1 MGVSEQVES
10 GDRWRVRFLP
20 TAPTLVLVLTSP
32 QLGLSTCVSNRG
44 ALDGGRYQQD
54 TNTNTKTNTTISD
67 QSPKIPTT
75 VSGYPINTSVSN
87 RLHSKEENIRSLV
100 TLWKV
105 LIIQCWWLLENVLL
119 WNVSC
124 STILSGSTLYLSAVS
139 FQSCFS
145 IDQDQ
150 NQS

>member
-1 MGVSEQVES
+1 MFLFFKDFTTSKHIAGMGSVFRFQFHFFLKISILNKGNIAGVGVSEQVES

-100 TLWKV
+100 TL
-105 LIIQCWWLLENVLL
+105 
-119 WNVSC
+119 
-124 STILSGSTLYLSAVS
+124 
-139 FQSCFS
+139 
-145 IDQDQ
+145 
-150 NQS
+150 

>member
-1 MGVSEQVES
+1 MS
-10 GDRWRVRFLP
+10 RWRAETGGGSGSSP
-20 TAPTLVLVLTSP
+20 QHSTLVLVLTSP
-32 QLGLSTCVSNRG
+32 QLGLNTSVSNRG

-54 TNTNTKTNTTISD
+54 TNTETKTNTNISD
-67 QSPKIPTT
+67 QSSKIPTT
-75 VSGYPINTSVSN
+75 ISGYLINTSVSN
-87 RLHSKEENIRSLV
+87 RLPSTEKDIRGSGHSVKSVDISMLMIVGE
-100 TLWKV
+100 
-105 LIIQCWWLLENVLL
+105 CFL
-119 WNVSC
+119 WNVGC

>member
-1 MGVSEQVES
+1 MGVSEQVESVFRFQFHFFKISIFNKGNIAGVGVSEQVES

-100 TLWKV
+100 TL
-105 LIIQCWWLLENVLL
+105 
-119 WNVSC
+119 
-124 STILSGSTLYLSAVS
+124 
-139 FQSCFS
+139 
-145 IDQDQ
+145 
-150 NQS
+150 

>member
-1 MGVSEQVES
+1 MEGPVPPHS
-10 GDRWRVRFLP
+10 
-20 TAPTLVLVLTSP
+20 TLVLVLTSP
-32 QLGLSTCVSNRG
+32 QLGLNTCVSNRG
-44 ALDGGRYQQD
+44 ALDGGRYQQA
-54 TNTNTKTNTTISD
+54 TNTETKTKTNTNISD

-75 VSGYPINTSVSN
+75 ISGYLINTSVSN
-87 RLHSKEENIRSLV
+87 RLPSTEKDIRGSGHSVKSVDISMLMIVGE
-100 TLWKV
+100 
-105 LIIQCWWLLENVLL
+105 CFL

-124 STILSGSTLYLSAVS
+124 STTLSGSTLYLSAVS

>member
-32 QLGLSTCVSNRG
+32 QLGLNTCVSNRG

-54 TNTNTKTNTTISD
+54 TNTETKTNTNISD

-75 VSGYPINTSVSN
+75 ISGYLINTSVSN
-87 RLHSKEENIRSLV
+87 RLPSTEKDIRGSGHSVKSVDISMLMIVGECFFVECQLFNNFVWFNSVFERSV
-100 TLWKV
+100 
-105 LIIQCWWLLENVLL
+105 IPELLFN
-119 WNVSC
+119 
-124 STILSGSTLYLSAVS
+124 
-139 FQSCFS
+139 
-145 IDQDQ
+145 
-150 NQS
+150 

>member
-1 MGVSEQVES
+1 MEGPVPPHS
-10 GDRWRVRFLP
+10 
-20 TAPTLVLVLTSP
+20 TLVLVLTSP

-87 RLHSKEENIRSLV
+87 RLPSTEENIRSSGHSVKSVDISMLMMV
-100 TLWKV
+100 GECLFVECQLFNNFVWFNSV
-105 LIIQCWWLLENVLL
+105 FERSVIRELLFN
-119 WNVSC
+119 
-124 STILSGSTLYLSAVS
+124 
-139 FQSCFS
+139 
-145 IDQDQ
+145 
-150 NQS
+150 

>member
-1 MGVSEQVES
+1 MEGPVPPHS
-10 GDRWRVRFLP
+10 
-20 TAPTLVLVLTSP
+20 TLVLTSP
-32 QLGLSTCVSNRG
+32 QLGLNTCVSNRG

-87 RLHSKEENIRSLV
+87 RLPSTEKDIRGSGHSVKSVDISMLV
-100 TLWKV
+100 IV
-105 LIIQCWWLLENVLL
+105 GECFL

>member
-1 MGVSEQVES
+1 MEGPVPPHS
-10 GDRWRVRFLP
+10 
-20 TAPTLVLVLTSP
+20 TLVLVLTSP
-32 QLGLSTCVSNRG
+32 QLGLNTCVSNRG

-54 TNTNTKTNTTISD
+54 TNTETKTNTNISD

-75 VSGYPINTSVSN
+75 ISGYLINTSVSN
-87 RLHSKEENIRSLV
+87 RLPSTEQDIRGSGHSVKSV
-100 TLWKV
+100 DTSM
-105 LIIQCWWLLENVLL
+105 LIIVGECFFVECQLFNNFACFN
-119 WNVSC
+119 SD
-124 STILSGSTLYLSAVS
+124 LSAVS